1 MVRGTRLNKGILLL
15 VWILGA
21 SLWMGCTEAPPQWTS
36 LGGEL
41 SENEAAERTTSFE
54 SFLSTAE
61 GADVVLKGTIGK
73 VCPAGCWF
81 YLEGE
86 GHITYVDVVGDFEMP
101 ESATGR
107 PAWVVG
113 KTNGSGGSRILQA
126 RQALLAPKAPE
137 K

>member
-1 MVRGTRLNKGILLL
+1 MNKGILLL
-15 VWILGA
+15 VGILGA
-21 SLWMGCTEAPPQWTS
+21 SLWMGCMQRSPVDFV
-36 LGGEL
+36 GGEL
-41 SENEAAERTTSFE
+41 SENEVAERTTSFE

-126 RQALLAPKAPE
+126 RQALLAPRAPE